1 MSEFKPSLVYRMS
14 SRLARA
20 IQRNPVLKKTKIQNQ
35 NKEKKREKVD

>member
-1 MSEFKPSLVYRMS
+1 MSQFKTSLVYRMS